1 MRGVAGSVWVVRA
14 GERAR
19 FVAEFVAEGHVAVG
33 FREVAA
39 EDLRDLD
46 EAEVRRRGGDP
57 RQRNAAA
64 QLVAFAYRM
73 DADDL
78 VITPRLPMA
87 RDYLVGRL
95 GAYEHDPQDPP
106 SGPHRRRVRWL
117 GTFPRSQLNPEATN
131 TLGAIQTV
139 FRPTAVEAEVRALMT
154 RLDPLTDAPAEAAP
168 QDRPTRGG
176 PPPTPAPAPAA
187 APTTAPVVSSVQVD
201 VAVDQHGRAEILCR
215 HPALVMEQV
224 PRHLDPGPAWDGAPG
239 VYVLTGTQLEH
250 STVRTGTERTLTA
263 TSIVRPWAYVGLS
276 EDFRGRL
283 SSHRSTKPEWRRALL
298 VRSGASAFS
307 SDDIRYLELEVH
319 RALESTGEVALSQS
333 TPRGNLSAR
342 PRSTELL
349 DACAA
354 AVVAV
359 LRLTGTLI

>member
-1 MRGVAGSVWVVRA
+1 MRSVAQSVWVVRA

-19 FVAEFVAEGHVAVG
+19 FAAEFAAEGYVAVG
-33 FREVAA
+33 FREVAS

-46 EAEVRRRGGDP
+46 EAVVRQRAADP

-73 DADDL
+73 DVDDL
-78 VITPRLPMA
+78 VITPRLPMT

-106 SGPHRRRVRWL
+106 PGPHRRRVQWL
-117 GTFPRSQLNPEATN
+117 GTFPRSQLSPEATN

-154 RLDPLTDAPAEAAP
+154 RLDPLTGTPAGAAP
-168 QDRPTRGG
+168 QVQASSPG
-176 PPPTPAPAPAA
+176 PPDLVAAVSAA
-187 APTTAPVVSSVQVD
+187 AIAPPVVNGVQVD
-201 VAVDQHGRAEILCR
+201 VTVDQHGRAEILCR

-224 PRHLDPGPAWDGAPG
+224 PRHLDASSHWDGAPG

-283 SSHRSTKPEWRRALL
+283 SSHRGSKPEWRRALL
-298 VRSGASAFS
+298 VRSGATAFS

-319 RALESTGEVALSQS
+319 RVLEGTGEVALSQS

>member
-19 FVAEFVAEGHVAVG
+19 FVGEFEAEEHVAVG

-78 VITPRLPMA
+78 VITPRLPRA

-106 SGPHRRRVRWL
+106 SGPHRRRVQWL
-117 GTFPRSQLNPEATN
+117 GTFPRSQLSPEATN

-154 RLDPLTDAPAEAAP
+154 RLDPLTGTPAEAAP
-168 QDRPTRGG
+168 QVRPPNPG
-176 PPPTPAPAPAA
+176 PPNPVAA
-187 APTTAPVVSSVQVD
+187 VSAATTAPPGVSGVQVD
-201 VAVDQHGRAEILCR
+201 VTVDQHGRAEILCR

-224 PRHLDPGPAWDGAPG
+224 PRHLDPGPSWDGAPG
-239 VYVLTGTQLEH
+239 VYVLTGTQLER

-283 SSHRSTKPEWRRALL
+283 SSHRASKPEWRRALL
-298 VRSGASAFS
+298 VRSGATAFS

-319 RALESTGEVALSQS
+319 RALEGTGEVALSQS

>member
-1 MRGVAGSVWVVRA
+1 MRGVAGSVWVVRT

-19 FVAEFVAEGHVAVG
+19 FVAEFEAGGHVAVG

-57 RQRNAAA
+57 RQRNGAA

-73 DADDL
+73 DVDDL
-78 VITPRLPMA
+78 VVTPRLPMA

-117 GTFPRSQLNPEATN
+117 GTFPRSQLSPEATN

-139 FRPTAVEAEVRALMT
+139 FRPTAAEAEVRALMT

-168 QDRPTRGG
+168 QDRLTRGG
-176 PPPTPAPAPAA
+176 PPAPAPAVA
-187 APTTAPVVSSVQVD
+187 AATPTPPVASSVQVD

-224 PRHLDPGPAWDGAPG
+224 PRHLDPGPSWDGAPG

-276 EDFRGRL
+276 EAPAG
-283 SSHRSTKPEWRRALL
+283 SPATGPPS
-298 VRSGASAFS
+298 RSGAARCSCAAGRAHPATTSATWNWRS
-307 SDDIRYLELEVH
+307 TARW
-319 RALESTGEVALSQS
+319 RAPA
-333 TPRGNLSAR
+333 RWLSAR
-342 PRSTELL
+342 APRAATSPPGRAAPSCSTPVPRRWSPSF
-349 DACAA
+349 A
-354 AVVAV
+354 
-359 LRLTGTLI
+359 

>member
-1 MRGVAGSVWVVRA
+1 MRGVAESVWVVRA

-19 FVAEFVAEGHVAVG
+19 FVAEFAGEGYVAVG
-33 FREVAA
+33 FREVAS
-39 EDLRDLD
+39 EDLRGLD
-46 EAEVRRRGGDP
+46 EAVVRQRAADP

-73 DADDL
+73 DVDDL
-78 VITPRLPMA
+78 VVTPRLPMV

-95 GAYEHDPQDPP
+95 GPYEHDPADPP
-106 SGPHRRRVRWL
+106 AGPHRRRVRWL
-117 GTFPRSQLNPEATN
+117 GTFARSQLSSEATN

-154 RLDPLTDAPAEAAP
+154 RLDPLTAPPAEAAP
-168 QDRPTRGG
+168 RDRPPRAG
-176 PPPTPAPAPAA
+176 TPEPVPATVAS
-187 APTTAPVVSSVQVD
+187 TTAPAVSSVQVD
-201 VAVDQHGRAEILCR
+201 VTVDQHGRAQILCR
-215 HPALVMEQV
+215 HPALVMEEV
-224 PRHLDPGPAWDGAPG
+224 PRHLDPGSGWDGAPG

-283 SSHRSTKPEWRRALL
+283 SSHRATKPEWRRALL
-298 VRSGASAFS
+298 VRSGATAFS
-307 SDDIRYLELEVH
+307 GDDIRYLELEVH
-319 RALESTGEVALSQS
+319 RALESTGEVAFSQS

-342 PRSTELL
+342 PRSTDLL